1 MERLISEGVG
11 MTAPLSNQ
19 SAPVLTG
26 QGEHPEELPSGKKKK
41 LSPFHYT
48 KCNIFLIKSAGK
60 MKGAH

>member
-26 QGEHPEELPSGKKKK
+26 QGEHPEELPVLYRDFTTG
-41 LSPFHYT
+41 LA
-48 KCNIFLIKSAGK
+48 IK
-60 MKGAH
+60 

>member
-41 LSPFHYT
+41 VISFSLYKMQH
-48 KCNIFLIKSAGK
+48 FLN
-60 MKGAH
+60 